1 LKLNPSSEVAYRV
14 RLAKGYLRDAE
25 ESYRRRDYRGTVASA
40 QLRAENAAKAIITVY
55 RVPSWTRDP
64 SRELVEVA
72 QSLDSSLRVL
82 AEELAE
88 IAKRLAPERGRATY
102 GEPTRGLTPWD
113 IYGEEDALTAL
124 TLARRALELAK
135 NILEGIDIKLE

>member
-40 QLRAENAAKAIITVY
+40 QLYAENAAKAVMAVY
-55 RVPSWTRDP
+55 KVPSWTHDP
-64 SRELVEVA
+64 SHKLVEVT

-82 AEELAE
+82 TEELTE
-88 IAKRLAPERGRATY
+88 IARRLAPERGRATY
-102 GEPTRGLTPWD
+102 GKPTRGLTPWD
-113 IYGEEDALTAL
+113 IW
-124 TLARRALELAK
+124 
-135 NILEGIDIKLE
+135 